1 MDSVFQRLVSHFDS
15 QSAMARAFNVTPQ
28 AVSRWKKLGVPA
40 DRALDAETLT
50 KGAIPAREV
59 LGAERK
65 AA

>member
-1 MDSVFQRLVSHFDS
+1 
-15 QSAMARAFNVTPQ
+15 MARAFNVTPQ